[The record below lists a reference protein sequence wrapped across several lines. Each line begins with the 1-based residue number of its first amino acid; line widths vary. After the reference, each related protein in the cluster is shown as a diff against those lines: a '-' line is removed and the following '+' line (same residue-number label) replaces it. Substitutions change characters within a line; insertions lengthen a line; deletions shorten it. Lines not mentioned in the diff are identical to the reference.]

1 LLLPFE
7 EVSSSC
13 SPLTIE
19 HNRLR
24 NCKPLKMSDEFD
36 KVNFSLTWDELNN
49 EHEQQ
54 ATEME
59 LTLSQ
64 FQEQYGFDPS
74 ILFTNEIELTIENE
88 TSPSSNAPSSSN
100 VFPPT
105 LDLHENKEFLDV
117 NLTDVGDFI
126 VQNENKKTVSKTL
139 SDINKFKRFLMSKA
153 ESKEIHYIEPTL
165 LDEYLATFLLSL
177 KKSNGTDFEP
187 SSLRGIIASVDRY
200 LKRHRYGCSVMT
212 GTGAQFALTRDT
224 YNAKKKS
231 LKKQVKLR

>member
-1 LLLPFE
+1 
-7 EVSSSC
+7 
-13 SPLTIE
+13 
-19 HNRLR
+19 
-24 NCKPLKMSDEFD
+24 MSDEFD

-54 ATEME
+54 ATEVE

-139 SDINKFKRFLMSKA
+139 SDIN
-153 ESKEIHYIEPTL
+153 
-165 LDEYLATFLLSL
+165 
-177 KKSNGTDFEP
+177 
-187 SSLRGIIASVDRY
+187 
-200 LKRHRYGCSVMT
+200 
-212 GTGAQFALTRDT
+212 
-224 YNAKKKS
+224 
-231 LKKQVKLR
+231 

>member
-1 LLLPFE
+1 
-7 EVSSSC
+7 
-13 SPLTIE
+13 
-19 HNRLR
+19 
-24 NCKPLKMSDEFD
+24 MSDEFD

-49 EHEQQ
+49 EHKQQ
-54 ATEME
+54 ATEVE

-126 VQNENKKTVSKTL
+126 VQNENKKTVAKTL
-139 SDINKFKRFLMSKA
+139 SDINKFKMSKA
-153 ESKEIHYIEPTL
+153 ESK
-165 LDEYLATFLLSL
+165 
-177 KKSNGTDFEP
+177 
-187 SSLRGIIASVDRY
+187 
-200 LKRHRYGCSVMT
+200 
-212 GTGAQFALTRDT
+212 
-224 YNAKKKS
+224 
-231 LKKQVKLR
+231 